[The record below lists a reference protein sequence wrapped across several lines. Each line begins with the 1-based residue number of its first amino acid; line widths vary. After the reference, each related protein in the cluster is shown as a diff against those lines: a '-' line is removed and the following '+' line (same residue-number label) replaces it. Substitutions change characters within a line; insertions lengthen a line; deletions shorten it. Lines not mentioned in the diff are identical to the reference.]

1 MFFWLVIR
9 SSPRDAD
16 LVEWRSLADPRAAT
30 AARPSGQIQ
39 VRNGGEGGLASPS
52 LWDASLVGGENSLG
66 VWSRVLRPRWSA
78 QASRY
83 QLARSQRSLS
93 QLVGGACSL
102 LDLATTRRR

>member
-52 LWDASLVGGENSLG
+52 LWDASLVGARTRL
-66 VWSRVLRPRWSA
+66 
-78 QASRY
+78 ASG
-83 QLARSQRSLS
+83 LACF
-93 QLVGGACSL
+93 VPGGL
-102 LDLATTRRR
+102 LKRRDTS